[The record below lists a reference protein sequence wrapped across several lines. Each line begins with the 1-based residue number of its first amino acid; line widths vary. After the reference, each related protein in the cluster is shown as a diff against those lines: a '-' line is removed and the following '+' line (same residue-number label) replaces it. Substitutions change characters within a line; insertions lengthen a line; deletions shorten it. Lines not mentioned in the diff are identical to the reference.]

1 MSDAGVQRSTAL
13 VVSEASADV
22 SPVPFSEQ
30 YVTISKQEY
39 IQLKWDA
46 GYYREHSERWKSK
59 YEGLRCEQE
68 AEQSRRH
75 VKLQESNRL
84 LEAALNQALA
94 RVSQLEKQLY
104 GRKSEKK
111 SNKSEA
117 ANSNGAAGEPAKR
130 RGAQPGAKGHGRTRR
145 EKLPRRVETVDVAPD
160 ARVCQRCG
168 TAYAEMPQTENSEIL
183 EYLVEALVREVRR
196 KKYVRRCQ
204 CDESPGVVTA
214 PPAPRVIAKGL
225 LGVSAWVEVLLS
237 KYLYSRST
245 CNLLRELS
253 DQGLSLSQGTVTDG
267 LRSFP
272 ALFEPLL
279 DQMLSRQMED
289 AVFHCDETG
298 WKVYERIDG
307 KTGNRWMLWV
317 FESASVVIY
326 RIEPTRS
333 GDVPISH
340 FSMLSDKLEQA
351 FVVCDRYSAY
361 KRLEREVEVI
371 ELSFCWAHVRRDF
384 LDAATQYKQL
394 ESWMRRWLKRI
405 GTLYHLQK
413 RRQAHWDSS
422 KSLADQNG
430 SFARVQGSLERAA
443 EKMKGQFERELAQAS
458 LDNAK
463 RKVLSS
469 LQNHWSGLT
478 VFVSHPEVAADNNS
492 AERALRN
499 PVVLRKNCRG
509 SGSQWSAA
517 LAAQMFSILQ
527 TVLMWNLNPRRW
539 LTEYLNA
546 CAEHGGQAPPNL
558 DCFIPWLMSD
568 ARRLELSAP
577 LNETGE
583 SGALNSQ
590 CEAAP
595 GDDLNRQLPQPP

>member
-1 MSDAGVQRSTAL
+1 M
-13 VVSEASADV
+13 VSEASADV

-30 YVTISKQEY
+30 YVTISKKEY

-46 GYYREHSERWKSK
+46 GYYRDLSERWKSK
-59 YEGLRCEQE
+59 YEDLGKVL
-68 AEQSRRH
+68 
-75 VKLQESNRL
+75 K
-84 LEAALNQALA
+84 QAMA
-94 RVSQLEKQLY
+94 RISQFKQQQY
-104 GRKSEKK
+104 GRKSEK

-117 ANSNGAAGEPAKR
+117 ANINGAAGESAKR

-160 ARVCQRCG
+160 ARVCHRCG
-168 TAYAEMPQTENSEIL
+168 AAYAEMPQTENSEIL
-183 EYLVEALVREVRR
+183 EYLVEAFVREVRR

-237 KYLYSRST
+237 KFLYSRST

-279 DQMLSRQMED
+279 VEMLSRQMED

-298 WKVYERIDG
+298 WKVYERVDG
-307 KTGNRWMLWV
+307 KIGNRWMLWV
-317 FESASVVIY
+317 FESDAVVIY

-333 GDVPISH
+333 GDVPIGH
-340 FSMLSDKLEQA
+340 FSLLSDELERA

-361 KRLEREVEVI
+361 KRLEREVEAI

-384 LDAATQYKQL
+384 LEAAVQYPQL
-394 ESWMRRWLKRI
+394 ESWKECWLKRI
-405 GTLYHLQK
+405 GKLYHLHK

-430 SFARVQGSLERAA
+430 SFARVQGLLERAA
-443 EKMKGQFERELAQAS
+443 ERMKGQFERELAQAS

-568 ARRLELSAP
+568 TRRLELSAP